1 VSRRKISGPE
11 HSAASLPGSRPRSQV
26 RRSRILPPS
35 FYERE
40 TEIVAREMLGAVLE
54 CETVDGPA
62 SGIIVETEAYL
73 GEHDLACHA
82 AAGRTARTEPLYGPP
97 GIAYV
102 YFIYGMYWC
111 FNAVTRSEGLPS
123 AVLVRALEPLEGT
136 ALMHK
141 RRARVR
147 HTADLTN
154 GPGKLCTALGITGSM
169 NGKSLQRMPI
179 VIREGE
185 RVADDDIEVTA
196 RIGITRSADWPLRWL
211 VRGNPFVSSKGSG
224 DRAKRAS
231 TKPKQG
237 PLGEL
242 R

>member
-1 VSRRKISGPE
+1 MSRQKISGTE
-11 HSAASLPGSRPRSQV
+11 DSETSLLGSRPRSQFQRGRV
-26 RRSRILPPS
+26 LPAG

-40 TEIVAREMLGAVLE
+40 TEIVARELLGTVLE
-54 CETVDGPA
+54 CETDDGIA

-111 FNAVTRSEGLPS
+111 VNAVTRSKGLPS
-123 AVLVRALEPLEGT
+123 AVLVRALEPLDGI

-141 RRARVR
+141 RRPLIKKS
-147 HTADLTN
+147 ADLAN

-169 NGKSLQRMPI
+169 NDRSLQRKPL
-179 VIREGE
+179 VIRAGE
-185 RVADDDIEVTA
+185 SLPDEEVEVTA
-196 RIGITRSADWPLRWL
+196 RIGITRCADWPLRWI
-211 VRGNPFVSSKGSG
+211 VRGNRFVSKGKLS
-224 DRAKRAS
+224 A
-231 TKPKQG
+231 
-237 PLGEL
+237 
-242 R
+242 